1 MKTMKKFLSMAAL
14 ALVGIVMTGC
24 SSDDNTVS
32 TQQSNNGLVLKTT
45 ISLDENGSDMR
56 ALTAAGVKTFAVGD
70 QVVLFYVDGKGISRR
85 VVSSALTAP
94 DISADGKTAN
104 LSFDVSSAKPADNGA
119 IRYVYPANM
128 ASTNDNY
135 TFDLDDEH
143 TIDFTQLDN
152 QKGTLGDLGSDLD
165 LATFDGNFS
174 GTSLPASATLTN
186 QLAVLAITLTDNAAT
201 PADITSSITDLTV
214 VEGANHYA
222 VTRAAVAGPIYV
234 AIKPTSSAVIEVAAT
249 DGPNEY
255 GKFLTSKTYAANNGY
270 NVSWKMLPC
279 VNLDNKGT
287 GIITYDVQEDMI
299 ITGTPEESGF
309 RINLPNK
316 ECTVTLDNVD
326 PTGSKSVSLNGN
338 VNKEMTVML
347 KGTSRLFGLGNGG
360 GASVTIDAV
369 EPGGTVIVTKIFN
382 PLSGGPLIINGGT
395 VKAKAT
401 TAYYAVYGD
410 LVVNGGAVYLAGH
423 EYSSTD
429 YPAVSGTITGSL
441 YGWGASWTAVTSGTS
456 SAARYITTD
465 NASGDPTTPSAAWTW

>member
-1 MKTMKKFLSMAAL
+1 MDKTMRLLCMAT
-14 ALVGIVMTGC
+14 LVVMGTIITGC
-24 SSDDNTVS
+24 AN
-32 TQQSNNGLVLKTT
+32 
-45 ISLDENGSDMR
+45 LDENQQQEKNN
-56 ALTAAGVKTFAVGD
+56 LTLTTTLSFSKNTGTKTLTSGGEKTFAVDD

-85 VVSSALTAP
+85 VLSSALTAP

-104 LSFDVSSAKPADNGA
+104 LTFDVSAAEPADDGA

-128 ASTNDNY
+128 ASGNTDY
-135 TFDLDDEH
+135 TFDLNDAN
-143 TIDFTQLDN
+143 TIDFNQLDD
-152 QKGTLGDLGSDLD
+152 QKGTLDYLGSALD

-186 QLAVLAITLTDNAAT
+186 RLAVLAITLTDNAAT
-201 PADITSSITDLTV
+201 PADITSSITDLVV

-222 VTRAAVAGPIYV
+222 VTREAAAGPIYV
-234 AIKPTSSAVIEVAAT
+234 AIKPTSSAVIEIAAS
-249 DGPNEY
+249 DGTNDY

-279 VNLDNKGT
+279 VNLNNKGAGT
-287 GIITYDVQEDMI
+287 FTYDVQEDMI

-338 VNKEMTVML
+338 IGIAMTVML
-347 KGTSRLFGLGNGG
+347 KGTSKLFELGNGG

-369 EPGGTVIVTKIFN
+369 EPGGTVIVTKLFN
-382 PLSGGPLIINGGT
+382 PLNGGPFIINGGT

-401 TAYYAVYGD
+401 AAYYAVFGD
-410 LVVNGGAVYLAGH
+410 LEVSGGAVYLAGH
-423 EYSSTD
+423 EYSSVD
-429 YPAVSGTITGSL
+429 YPAVYGTITGTL
-441 YGWGASWTAVTSGTS
+441 YGWDGSAWGAVTSGTS
-456 SAARYITTD
+456 SAAQYVTTD
-465 NASGDPTTPSAAWTW
+465 NTSGDPTAWTW

>member
-1 MKTMKKFLSMAAL
+1 MKTKKFLSMAAL
-14 ALVGIVMTGC
+14 ALVGAVMTGC
-24 SSDDNTVS
+24 SSDDNTID
-32 TQQSNNGLVLKTT
+32 TPQPENGLVLKTT
-45 ISLDENGSDMR
+45 ISLDGGAGTR
-56 ALTAAGVKTFAVGD
+56 ALTAAGVKTFAVDD

-85 VVSSALTAP
+85 VLSSALTAP

-104 LSFDVSSAKPADNGA
+104 LTFDVSASLPATNGA

-128 ASTNDNY
+128 ASTNQDSS
-135 TFDLDDEH
+135 FDLDDEN
-143 TIDFTQLDN
+143 TIDFTQLDD
-152 QKGTLGDLGSDLD
+152 QKGTLDDLGALD

-186 QLAVLAITLTDNAAT
+186 RLAILAITLTDNAAT
-201 PADITSSITDLTV
+201 PAEITSSITDLVV

-222 VTRAAVAGPIYV
+222 VTRAAAAGPIYV

-279 VNLDNKGT
+279 VNLNNKGAGT
-287 GIITYDVQEDMI
+287 FTYDVQEDMI

-316 ECTVTLDNVD
+316 ECTVTLADVD

-338 VNKEMTVML
+338 VGKAMTVKL
-347 KGTSRLFGLGNGG
+347 KGTSRLFELGNGS

-369 EPGGTVIVTKIFN
+369 EPGGTVIVTKPYN
-382 PLSGGPLIINGGT
+382 PLSGGPFIINGGT

-401 TAYYAVYGD
+401 AAYYAVYGN
-410 LVVNGGAVYLAGH
+410 LEVNGGAVYLAGH
-423 EYSSTD
+423 EYSSTE
-429 YPAVSGTITGSL
+429 YPAVSGTITGTL
-441 YGWGASWTAVTSGTS
+441 YGWDGSAWGAVTSGTS
-456 SAARYITTD
+456 SAAQYITTD
-465 NASGDPTTPSAAWTW
+465 NTSGDPTAWTW

>member
-56 ALTAAGVKTFAVGD
+56 ALTAAGVKTFAVGE
-70 QVVLFYVDGKGISRR
+70 QVALFYKDENNDSRK

-104 LSFDVSSAKPADNGA
+104 LTFDVSSAAPAANGA

-128 ASTNDNY
+128 ASTNDDS

-143 TIDFTQLDN
+143 TIDFTKLDA
-152 QKGTLGDLGSDLD
+152 QDGTLATLGSSLD
-165 LATFDGNFS
+165 LCVFDGNFS
-174 GTSLPASATLTN
+174 GTSLPASASLTN
-186 QLAVLAITLTDNAAT
+186 RLAVLAITLTDNAAT
-201 PADITSSITDLTV
+201 PAEITSSITDLVV
-214 VEGANHYA
+214 VEGTNHYA
-222 VTRAAVAGPIYV
+222 VTRSAVAGPIYV
-234 AIKPTSSAVIEVAAT
+234 AIKPTSSAVIEVAAS
-249 DGPNEY
+249 DGAKDY

-279 VNLDNKGT
+279 VNLNNKGA
-287 GIITYDVQEDMI
+287 GIYTYDVTEDMI

-316 ECTVTLDNVD
+316 ECTVTLADVD

-338 VNKEMTVML
+338 TGIAMTVML
-347 KGTSRLFGLGNGG
+347 KGTSRLFELGNGG

-369 EPGGTVIVTKIFN
+369 EPGGTVIVTKPYN
-382 PLSGGPLIINGGT
+382 PLSGEPLIINGGT

-401 TAYYAVYGD
+401 AGWYAVYGN
-410 LVVNGGAVYLAGH
+410 LEVNGGAVYLAGH
-423 EYSSTD
+423 EYNSVE
-429 YPAVSGTITGSL
+429 YPAVSGTITGTL
-441 YGWGASWTAVTSGTS
+441 YGWDGSAWGAVTSGTS
-456 SAARYITTD
+456 SAAQYITTD
-465 NASGDPTTPSAAWTW
+465 NTSGDPTAWTW

>member
-1 MKTMKKFLSMAAL
+1 MKKFLSMAAL

-56 ALTAAGVKTFAVGD
+56 ALTDAGVKTFAEGD
-70 QVVLFYVDGKGISRR
+70 QIVLFYIDGKGISRR
-85 VVSSALTAP
+85 VLSSALTAP
-94 DISADGKTAN
+94 DISADGKTATLTFN
-104 LSFDVSSAKPADNGA
+104 VSAALPADNGA

-128 ASTNDNY
+128 ASDNTDY
-135 TFDLDDEH
+135 PFDLNDAN
-143 TIDFTQLDN
+143 TIDFTKLDA
-152 QKGTLGDLGSDLD
+152 QDGTLATLGSSLD
-165 LATFDGNFS
+165 LCVFDGNFS
-174 GTSLPASATLTN
+174 GTSLPASASLTN
-186 QLAVLAITLTDNAAT
+186 QLAVLAITLKDNAAT

-222 VTRAAVAGPIYV
+222 VTRGAAPGPGPIYV

-249 DGPNEY
+249 DGANEY

-279 VNLDNKGT
+279 VNLNNKGA
-287 GIITYDVQEDMI
+287 GIITYDVTGDMI
-299 ITGTPEESGF
+299 ITGTPEENYF

-316 ECTVTLDNVD
+316 ECTVTLADVD

-338 VNKEMTVML
+338 IEKAMTVKL
-347 KGTSRLFGLGNGG
+347 KGTSRLFELGNGG

-369 EPGGTVIVTKIFN
+369 EPGGTVIVTKIYN

-401 TAYYAVYGD
+401 AAGYAVQGN
-410 LVVNGGAVYLAGH
+410 LEVNGGAVYLAGH
-423 EYSSTD
+423 EYNSVE
-429 YPAVSGTITGSL
+429 YPAVSGTITGTL
-441 YGWGASWTAVTSGTS
+441 YGWDGSAWGAVTSGTS
-456 SAARYITTD
+456 SAAQYITTD
-465 NASGDPTTPSAAWTW
+465 NTSGDPTAWTW

>member
-1 MKTMKKFLSMAAL
+1 MDKTMRLLCMAT
-14 ALVGIVMTGC
+14 LVVMGTIITGC
-24 SSDDNTVS
+24 AN
-32 TQQSNNGLVLKTT
+32 
-45 ISLDENGSDMR
+45 LDENQQQEKNNLTLTTTLSFSDNAGTK
-56 ALTAAGVKTFAVGD
+56 ALTNAGVKTFAVDD
-70 QVVLFYVDGKGISRR
+70 QVVLFYEDGKGISRR
-85 VVSSALTAP
+85 VLSSALTAP

-104 LSFDVSSAKPADNGA
+104 LTFDVSASLPATNGA

-128 ASTNDNY
+128 ASGNTDY
-135 TFDLDDEH
+135 TFDLNDAN
-143 TIDFTQLDN
+143 TIDFTQLDD
-152 QKGTLGDLGSDLD
+152 QEGTREKLGKKYDLCV
-165 LATFDGNFS
+165 FDGNFS
-174 GTSLPASATLTN
+174 AGALPASATLTN

-201 PADITSSITDLTV
+201 PADITSSITDLVV

-222 VTRAAVAGPIYV
+222 VTREAAAGPIYV
-234 AIKPTSSAVIEVAAT
+234 AIKPTSSAVIEIAAT

-279 VNLDNKGT
+279 VNLDSKGAGT
-287 GIITYDVQEDMI
+287 FTYDVQEDMI

-338 VNKEMTVML
+338 AGIAMTVML
-347 KGTSRLFGLGNGG
+347 KGTSRLFELGNGG
-360 GASVTIDAV
+360 GATVTINEAV
-369 EPGGTVIVTKIFN
+369 AGGTVIVTKPYN
-382 PLSGGPLIINGGT
+382 PLSGGPFIINGGT
-395 VKAKAT
+395 LKAKAT
-401 TAYYAVYGD
+401 AAYYAVFGD

-441 YGWGASWTAVTSGTS
+441 YGWGGSWTAVTSGTS
-456 SAARYITTD
+456 SAAQYVTTD
-465 NASGDPTTPSAAWTW
+465 DTSGDPTAWTW